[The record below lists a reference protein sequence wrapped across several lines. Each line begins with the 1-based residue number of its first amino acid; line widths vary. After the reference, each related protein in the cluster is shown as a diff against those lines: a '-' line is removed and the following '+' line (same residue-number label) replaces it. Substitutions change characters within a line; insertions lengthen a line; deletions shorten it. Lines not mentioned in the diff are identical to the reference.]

1 MGASQGKSKKEQKEE
16 AREWART
23 KENEVAELYAQNTEL
38 RNQILMMQ
46 EDMRALRDMLKG
58 QQSALNESVKQMNE
72 RMTEMDNDI
81 KVVPFCGHRG
91 ENIKPLSS
99 ISSAGEQEIYYRN
112 QIDDG
117 GKSYTRPWNDDKKRN
132 EYNTSYMWVGRV
144 YSLKQFEKV
153 YVDELKF
160 KKITSK
166 QYSEKH
172 SRWCSY
178 GGNPPYLH
186 GYPKTA
192 SPTSL
197 FPQITNVPHTSDDGT
212 TSWFFKR
219 NHFEPEEE

>member
-72 RMTEMDNDI
+72 RMTEMENDV
-81 KVVPFCGHRG
+81 KVVPFCGHSCSSLT
-91 ENIKPLSS
+91 PLSS
-99 ISSAGEQEIYYRN
+99 ISSVREQQVYYRN

-117 GKSYTRPWNDDKKRN
+117 GRNYRRPWDDEEKRK
-132 EYNTSYMWVGRV
+132 EYTTSYMWFGRV

-160 KKITSK
+160 KKITWD
-166 QYSEKH
+166 QYHEK
-172 SRWCSY
+172 SRKWNSQRCL
-178 GGNPPYLH
+178 GYLH
-186 GYPKTA
+186 GLPKTQNG
-192 SPTSL
+192 SSDM
-197 FPQITNVPHTSDDGT
+197 FPQITNVPHPSDDGT

-219 NHFEPEEE
+219 NHFEPDEE